1 MLSLKWNGNAL
12 SDSGV
17 SVISYVTEE
26 PSSETS
32 TSLCSTM
39 RARPW
44 RGISQVP
51 AADVAVLLRSEPTM
65 GNRMGAC
72 LPQKAGSPCHRYSL
86 PLRARLVSWA
96 PMESMAAVRLPRLMV
111 VTVDM
116 LLPPKVN
123 NSVDGYCPTL
133 GGGVERQAQLLSNSV
148 KVKPALRSAI
158 DRIGRLRVKAH
169 GNHAL

>member
-1 MLSLKWNGNAL
+1 MLAPKGGVAL
-12 SDSGV
+12 PQ
-17 SVISYVTEE
+17 I
-26 PSSETS
+26 
-32 TSLCSTM
+32 L
-39 RARPW
+39 
-44 RGISQVP
+44 
-51 AADVAVLLRSEPTM
+51 VAVE
-65 GNRMGAC
+65 G
-72 LPQKAGSPCHRYSL
+72 KAREL
-86 PLRARLVSWA
+86 A

-123 NSVDGYCPTL
+123 NSVEGYCPTL